1 MYFHTRGDILNW
13 ATIADY
19 QLKDFMM
26 VSVEVYEALHQA
38 YLNENWPFQL
48 IFLIV
53 LAIQMAM
60 IPRYRIPT
68 LIVLSLV
75 WIFLAWVYM
84 AQTLGQVIWLGET
97 LAWLCTAQAL
107 LILGSS
113 ILTKVDESDGT
124 RPSMH
129 LKALVFLIVSVPWE
143 ALISGQWS
151 LSQSY
156 GLGVLSSVSA
166 SIAIT
171 WLTLKSGKTRLIL
184 LIIPFA
190 LLLFQCFLLYGLYF
204 NSVS

>member
-1 MYFHTRGDILNW
+1 MNW